1 MGHPRVCPGHRESVV
16 ETLLGANGMRG
27 KRRVGVRARVPP
39 LPLWVIHGDLT
50 VLSSRREVVTAA
62 ALWSV

>member
-1 MGHPRVCPGHRESVV
+1 M